1 MALTKREQKLK
12 AQRKRIR
19 EDEKLT
25 RDAAILC
32 MNVLGVVPVY
42 VQMQQYGWKRI
53 RLSGFLKRYVKI
65 MDDVN
70 DKKISTEALQEEIFR
85 QTGLKHNEGQ
95 WFDTKVRE

>member
-42 VQMQQYGWKRI
+42 VLMEQYGWKRI
-53 RLSGFLKRYVKI
+53 RLSRFLKRFVKI

-85 QTGLKHNEGQ
+85 QTGLKHNKGH
-95 WFDTKVRE
+95 WIDTRVRE